1 MKSLPELD
9 RLSVAEKD
17 ALIRAQFAQIQVL
30 TAEVAALTAKVAELE
45 GRLALNSRN
54 SSKPPS
60 AEGYGKPKP
69 KSLRRPGKNPRGG
82 QQGHEGHTLKRAES
96 PDHIVL
102 HAPPATC
109 DACGLPLPEA
119 RVAETR
125 QVFDLPPTH
134 YEVTEHRVLEARCA
148 CGKWHRGEFPE
159 GVNAPVQYGPRLKGA
174 GVHLTQH
181 HMLPA
186 QRTADLMGDLFDLPP
201 SDATVLAAVEEACG
215 RLEPTVRAIGQALS
229 AAPIAHADETGLRV
243 AGKLQWLHVLA
254 TTCLTWMGIHPN
266 RGKKAFDAFGLL
278 RAFVGTLVHDGWK
291 PYRDL
296 ACHHAL
302 CNAHHLRELTYVF
315 EQMGQSWANRLIEM
329 LLAACQ
335 EVESGGGPLPH
346 DRIAYFRSLYLEI
359 LAEGEAANP
368 RAPPSGKRGRT
379 RQSKAVNLLH
389 RLRTYTDDVLRFMTD
404 PGVPFTNNLAEQAV
418 RMPKVK
424 QKVSGCFRTLRGAQ
438 SFCIVRS
445 YLDTLRKQGANL
457 FHALTQTFQGH
468 VPQPRLA

>member
-1 MKSLPELD
+1 MKSLPDLD

-17 ALIRAQFAQIQVL
+17 DLIRSLFARVQ
-30 TAEVAALTAKVAELE
+30 ELTAKVAELE

-54 SSKPPS
+54 SRKPPS
-60 AEGYGKPKP
+60 ADGYGKPKP
-69 KSLRRPGKNPRGG
+69 KSLRTPGKNPRGG
-82 QQGHEGHTLKRAES
+82 PQGHEGHTLQKAES

-109 DACGLPLPEA
+109 ECGLPRPEA

-148 CGKWHRGEFPE
+148 CGKLHRGEFPE
-159 GVNAPVQYGPRLKGA
+159 GVNAPLQYGSRLKA
-174 GVHLTQH
+174 AAVHLTQH
-181 HMLPA
+181 PMLPA
-186 QRTADLMGDLFDLPP
+186 QRTADLMGDLAGLPL
-201 SDATVLAAVEEACG
+201 SDATVLAAVAEARE
-215 RLEPTVRAIGQALS
+215 RLEPTVAAIAQALV

-243 AGKLQWLHVLA
+243 DGKLQWLHVLA
-254 TTCLTWMGIHPN
+254 TGLLSWMGIHPH
-266 RGKKAFDAFGLL
+266 RGKKAFAAFGLL
-278 RAFVGTLVHDGWK
+278 TSFVGTLIHDGWK

-296 ACHHAL
+296 VCKHAL
-302 CNAHHLRELTYVF
+302 CNAHHLRELTYLF
-315 EQMGQSWANRLIEM
+315 EEMGQTWANRLTEL

-335 EVESGGGPLPH
+335 EVTAAGGPLAA
-346 DRIAYFRSLYLEI
+346 DRLVPFRSRYWEI
-359 LAEGEAANP
+359 IAAGEAANP
-368 RAPPSGKRGRT
+368 RSPPSGKRGRT

-424 QKVSGCFRTLRGAQ
+424 QKVSGGFRTLRGAQ
-438 SFCIVRS
+438 SFCIIRS
-445 YLDTLRKQGANL
+445 YLDPLRKQGANL
-457 FHALTQTFQGH
+457 FQALILTFQGH

>member
-1 MKSLPELD
+1 MNSLPDLD
-9 RLSVAEKD
+9 RLGVAEKD

-60 AEGYGKPKP
+60 AGGYGKPKP
-69 KSLRRPGKNPRGG
+69 KSLRRPGENPRGG
-82 QQGHEGHTLKRAES
+82 QQGHEGHTLKGAES

-186 QRTADLMGDLFDLPP
+186 QRTAELMGDLFDLPL
-201 SDATVLAAVEEACG
+201 SDATVLAAVEEACE
-215 RLEPTVRAIGQALS
+215 RLESTVTAIGQAIS
-229 AAPIAHADETGLRV
+229 AAPIAHADETGMRV
-243 AGKLQWLHVLA
+243 AGKLHWLHVLA
-254 TTCLTWMGIHPN
+254 TTYLTWMGIHPN

-278 RAFVGTLVHDGWK
+278 SAFVGTLVHDGWK

-302 CNAHHLRELTYVF
+302 CNAHHLRELTYIFDGTVL
-315 EQMGQSWANRLIEM
+315 GQPADRDATGRLP
-329 LLAACQ
+329 
-335 EVESGGGPLPH
+335 GGGKGRRPAAPRSHRLLPLPSTW
-346 DRIAYFRSLYLEI
+346 RSS
-359 LAEGEAANP
+359 P
-368 RAPPSGKRGRT
+368 RARPPIHAR
-379 RQSKAVNLLH
+379 
-389 RLRTYTDDVLRFMTD
+389 RLRASAAARARARPSICST
-404 PGVPFTNNLAEQAV
+404 
-418 RMPKVK
+418 
-424 QKVSGCFRTLRGAQ
+424 GCAPTPTMCCA
-438 SFCIVRS
+438 S
-445 YLDTLRKQGANL
+445 
-457 FHALTQTFQGH
+457 
-468 VPQPRLA
+468 